1 MDASGSAHEGY
12 VTATGLSLRP
22 HWSFR
27 FALRWFMNILCML
40 LFTPFMLWIVSCL
53 SEYFSNMPVGAGE
66 RTGLCGE
73 SLEAVCSV
81 GEQQGFP
88 ADVYPYARAAALL
101 LHAWPRLRR
110 LAHHDGSAGA
120 AGVRHR
126 HPQTLALRSHRTQ
139 PGEQEPPQT
148 TPPQVNQESYA
159 VLKKVASQNAVFYI
173 FGKLPLCYTHQQR
186 VLVVKIYKSYFHFA
200 LSVVL
205 K

>member
-1 MDASGSAHEGY
+1 MPVAPPVVLFCLEMVYENFVYASFHSIYA
-12 VTATGLSLRP
+12 V
-22 HWSFR
+22 
-27 FALRWFMNILCML
+27 NC
-40 LFTPFMLWIVSCL
+40 FMLEWI
-53 SEYFSNMPVGAGE
+53 FSNMHVGAGE

-139 PGEQEPPQT
+139 PGEQEPSQT
-148 TPPQVNQESYA
+148 TPPQVNQES
-159 VLKKVASQNAVFYI
+159 VFT
-173 FGKLPLCYTHQQR
+173 FLENCLC
-186 VLVVKIYKSYFHFA
+186 VILINKGF
-200 LSVVL
+200 
-205 K
+205 